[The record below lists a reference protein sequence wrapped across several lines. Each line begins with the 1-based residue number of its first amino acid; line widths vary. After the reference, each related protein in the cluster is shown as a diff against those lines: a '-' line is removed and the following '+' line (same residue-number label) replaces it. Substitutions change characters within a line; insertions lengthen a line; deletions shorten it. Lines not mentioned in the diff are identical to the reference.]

1 MARTVR
7 HRGLALIVVVVVI
20 VACSPAPASN
30 PPSAPSMQAT
40 FAATP

>member
-7 HRGLALIVVVVVI
+7 HRGLALIVLVVI